1 MDVFEQLKK
10 AVGQARR
17 ENELPDH
24 LAEAILEIAEDPS
37 NYSKC
42 TGLVNRLVERLPDY
56 DTYAQTGYLGMGV
69 NDADIGMLLK
79 AIKEEGKSGSN

>member
-1 MDVFEQLKK
+1 MKVFEQLKQVVGK
-10 AVGQARR
+10 ARH

-24 LAEAILEIAEDPS
+24 LAEAILEIAEDPQK
-37 NYSKC
+37 YSEC
-42 TGLVNRLVERLPDY
+42 SGLVKRLVERLPDY

-79 AIKEEGKSGSN
+79 AIKEEGTSGSN